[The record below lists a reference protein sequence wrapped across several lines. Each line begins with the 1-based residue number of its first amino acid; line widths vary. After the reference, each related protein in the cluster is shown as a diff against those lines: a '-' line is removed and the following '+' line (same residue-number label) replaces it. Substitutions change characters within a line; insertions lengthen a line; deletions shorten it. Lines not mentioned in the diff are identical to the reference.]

1 MHCTSEFQFTK
12 TADKANH
19 SRWCSSNPK
28 LVEYKNNPNLTVAV
42 RQSKDK
48 KYGAKKDFC
57 VTCAKCNKDFTV
69 SERELQFPKKK
80 KYFCSVKCGHSHEIT
95 KEQRRQISSTL
106 TGLPYADPIAVTKN
120 CIHCNKPF
128 TYIKHYTKRD
138 KEICSTACTK
148 RANNKAKQVG
158 QPTTIKSYR
167 ADCAFKFSLNDY
179 PEEFNFTLI
188 ETYGWYK
195 PKNKGDNLTGVSR
208 DHAVSVR
215 YGLDNNLPAAHLA
228 HPANCVLMQHGKNVS
243 KGTANSITYEELLN
257 KISEWDKKYTPQS
270 T

>member
-1 MHCTSEFQFTK
+1 MVTDEH
-12 TADKANH
+12 
-19 SRWCSSNPK
+19 
-28 LVEYKNNPNLTVAV
+28 
-42 RQSKDK
+42 RQK
-48 KYGAKKDFC
+48 
-57 VTCAKCNKDFTV
+57 V
-69 SERELQFPKKK
+69 
-80 KYFCSVKCGHSHEIT
+80 
-95 KEQRRQISSTL
+95 SSTL

-128 TYIKHYTKRD
+128 TYTKHYAKSD
-138 KEICSTACTK
+138 KESCSTACTK
-148 RANNKAKQVG
+148 RANNRG

-195 PKNKGDNLTGVSR
+195 PKNKGDNLFGISR

-215 YGLDNNLPAAHLA
+215 HGLDNNLPAAHLA
-228 HPANCVLMQHGKNVS
+228 HPANCVLMPHSKNVS

-257 KISEWDKKYTPQS
+257 KISEWDMKYNPQS
-270 T
+270 AQHLKTP